1 MKRSRVR
8 RKDQSGQSWN
18 KQWRLGVYFTPWHRR
33 AQTAQQTCDQTNHY
47 TPAPVPEHPRT
58 HTHTALIIWA
68 LWLLSLTNQSVFEN
82 LPFASPLSS
91 KRTPEWGKSLSKH
104 CNKED
109 HICPAP
115 VWMGEDDPLKSSW
128 QTASVY
134 TVWPAAL
141 LTLESSFCFTYAP
154 LAAVRTLFSIMNT
167 YPSRSKAKSA
177 LQSKK
182 RHRTWQKKSHTCL
195 CIKPEADGGVCVCD
209 RLTWP
214 RWKHQRSWWTP
225 SF

>member
-1 MKRSRVR
+1 MRIR
-8 RKDQSGQSWN
+8 RLLYPMTQESTNCTANMWSDQPLYSSPCTQ
-18 KQWRLGVYFTPWHRR
+18 TP
-33 AQTAQQTCDQTNHY
+33 
-47 TPAPVPEHPRT
+47 T
-58 HTHTALIIWA
+58 HTHTHTHSTDY
-68 LWLLSLTNQSVFEN
+68 LSSLTLNLTNQSVFEN
-82 LPFASPLSS
+82 VPFASPLSS

-128 QTASVY
+128 QRGSIY

-182 RHRTWQKKSHTCL
+182 RHGTWQRITHVPLHKARSGWQCL
-195 CIKPEADGGVCVCD
+195 CM
-209 RLTWP
+209 WP
-214 RWKHQRSWWTP
+214 SHLAAMKAPKIMVNTVILMEVEKVFLWGK
-225 SF
+225 

>member
-1 MKRSRVR
+1 MTIRRLLYPMTQESTNCTANMRS
-8 RKDQSGQSWN
+8 DQPLYSSPCT
-18 KQWRLGVYFTPWHRR
+18 RTP
-33 AQTAQQTCDQTNHY
+33 
-47 TPAPVPEHPRT
+47 T

-182 RHRTWQKKSHTCL
+182 RHRTWQKKNHTR
-195 CIKPEADGGVCVCD
+195 A
-209 RLTWP
+209 
-214 RWKHQRSWWTP
+214 S
-225 SF
+225 S